1 MTSMSRV
8 GSLTPLL
15 RCSAAL
21 LVCCVACALLMPR
34 AAGATVTP
42 RAEELLEEVR
52 ERGDDP
58 LVLAALLEAGG
69 QTGWMQ
75 PAELAAFWAEA
86 RESLQNSEARAYAT
100 YLLMRAYDALGQHER
115 AAALGDELGFV
126 DSWYIVGPFSNDGMS
141 GFETPMGPELSA
153 EIDFEA
159 ALYEGKRGQVSWLPF
174 DEATE
179 TGYFDLRDRIAPASS
194 SVTYAVAECRV
205 TDRRA
210 FAQLAVD
217 GAYRLW
223 VNGEAVA
230 VNDEDLGGSFA
241 RDAVALRLRNGWNR
255 IALKIAREEDG
266 AYGWHVRLTD
276 DEHRS
281 VVERCRL
288 PESGADF
295 FSDEED
301 FAPVE
306 TLSARFIE
314 AARQEAW
321 SASGRADAVAVLK
334 TLQHQDP
341 SEPWRELMASVD
353 EATLHDARALRRLA
367 YGADEHWRR
376 VELLRRAAEA
386 DSSLD
391 AALDYLE
398 ARAEEM
404 GWDATEEVAAQ
415 LVALSEAHPDDDRL
429 ALLRARRDLAIGL
442 YRGAASELRSVVG
455 DAVVVPAVCPLL
467 AQAYRGIGD
476 IAAERQ
482 VRRRCLAAR
491 PGAEHL
497 AYALLELPGFEQGSL
512 PREEDAQQP
521 SADELVARLNTT
533 RGHRAAH
540 QFWLARYERSRSR
553 LGRAQAAAE
562 RAAELRPGEA
572 QAWELMGQ
580 IALQQGEHDAAVSAY
595 EQALLR
601 RPQDSRIRDL
611 LARLEQQSEAF
622 YSAFMLDDS
631 AVQELRDDAADREY
645 DFRRLV
651 DQRVVRVFDN
661 GLATTWMQR
670 AWQVH
675 TDNGADQLRSMTI
688 GYAPDSELVDILQV
702 SIRKAD
708 GTLQEIYNARDVAPY
723 SGPASIYYDVR
734 ARQLYFPG
742 LQAGDTLTVAYT
754 ISDVAYRNIFDDYFG
769 DVFFVSSSEPLSL
782 ARYALI
788 APQERE
794 IVTNAASL
802 PLGQLEERESQG
814 LRELI
819 YEARE
824 VAAGVRESRSPGA
837 SERFDYL
844 HVSTYASWDDLGNW
858 YWNLVRDQLVQ
869 SPEMR
874 AQVEELIAASDDRRE
889 QVAAIYNYVV
899 RNTRYVG
906 LEFGIHG
913 YKPYRTTQCFSRR
926 FGDCKDTASLI
937 KVMLQIAGIESHLV
951 LVRTRD
957 LGRIDMHPPS
967 LAVFNHAIVY
977 VPEFDLYLD
986 GTAGFSGS
994 RELPGLDQGASAAII
1009 LDGEG
1014 ARTVTIPYLPA
1025 AQNASHSTLVLDAR
1039 GEELAGTL
1047 QLSFV
1052 GQSASAMRA
1061 RYEQEAE
1068 RRRYMQQWLA
1078 RMAQGVELR
1087 DLSFSDLTQL
1097 EEPVEIEL
1105 QFEGGAWFTDR
1116 ANARSLPAL
1125 GREVFSL
1132 SSMAAT
1138 SSRAL
1143 PLELGSPARESHRM
1157 IVFAPEGY
1165 QQPTAWDEAVQL
1177 DSPFGQ
1183 FSMMRQTRADG
1194 ALVVDAELELRA
1206 TRVAPEEYPAFREWV
1221 QSIESYLQQPLSF
1234 EEAR

>member
-8 GSLTPLL
+8 GTLTPLL
-15 RCSAAL
+15 RRSAAL
-21 LVCCVACALLMPR
+21 VLCCVACALLMPR
-34 AAGATVTP
+34 SAGATVTP
-42 RAEELLEEVR
+42 RAEELLSEVR
-52 ERGDDP
+52 ERADDP
-58 LVLAALLEAGG
+58 LVLAALLEAGSE
-69 QTGWMQ
+69 TGWMS
-75 PAELAAFWAEA
+75 ATELAAFWAEA
-86 RESLQNSEARAYAT
+86 RDALQDEEARAYAT

-115 AAALGDELGFV
+115 AAALGEELGFV
-126 DSWYIVGPFSNDGMS
+126 EPWYITGPFPNDGMS
-141 GFETPMGPELSA
+141 GFEAAMGPELSA
-153 EIDFEA
+153 AIDFESDA
-159 ALYEGKRGQVSWLPF
+159 YEGRRGDVSWLRF
-174 DEATE
+174 EQATE
-179 TGYFDLRDRIAPASS
+179 TGYFDLRDRVAPAAS

-210 FAQLAVD
+210 FARLAVD

-223 VNGEAVA
+223 INGEAVA
-230 VNDEDLGGSFA
+230 LNDEDLGGSFA
-241 RDAVALRLRNGWNR
+241 RDRVALRLRSGWNR

-266 AYGWHVRLTD
+266 AYGWHFRLTD
-276 DEHRS
+276 EDHRT
-281 VVERCRL
+281 VIERCRL
-288 PESGADF
+288 PEAGADF
-295 FSDEED
+295 FSDEEE
-301 FAPVE
+301 FTPVE
-306 TLSARFIE
+306 TLSSRLIE
-314 AARQEAW
+314 AARQENW
-321 SASGRADAVAVLK
+321 SVSERADAVAILK

-341 SEPWRELMASVD
+341 REPWRELMASVD
-353 EATLHDARALRRLA
+353 EAALRDARALRRMA

-376 VELLRRAAEA
+376 VELLRRAAEVGA
-386 DSSLD
+386 SLG
-391 AALDYLE
+391 AELDYLE

-404 GWDATEEVAAQ
+404 GWDATEEVTAR
-415 LVALSEAHPDDDRL
+415 LVALDEAHPGDVRL
-429 ALLRARRDLAIGL
+429 ATLRALRNLASGL
-442 YRGAASELRSVVG
+442 YRGAAAELGSVAG
-455 DAVVVPAVCPLL
+455 DGAIVPAICPLL

-476 IAAERQ
+476 LAAERE

-491 PGAEHL
+491 PGQEHL
-497 AYALLELPGFEQGSL
+497 AYALLDLPDFEQGSSESGQ
-512 PREEDAQQP
+512 RVEQP
-521 SADELVARLNTT
+521 SDDELVARLNAV

-553 LGRAQAAAE
+553 LDRALEAAE
-562 RAAELRPGEA
+562 RAAALRPGDA
-572 QAWELMGQ
+572 QAWELRAQ
-580 IALQQGEHDAAVSAY
+580 IALQQGEHEAAVSAY
-595 EQALLR
+595 EQALSR
-601 RPQDSRIRDL
+601 RPQDQRIRDL
-611 LARLEQQSEAF
+611 LARLEEQSEAF
-622 YSAFMLDDS
+622 YSAFALDDAS
-631 AVQELRDDAADREY
+631 IQELRDDEADREY

-661 GLATTWMQR
+661 GLATTWIQR

-702 SIRKAD
+702 SIRKTD
-708 GTLQEIYNARDVAPY
+708 GTLQEIYNSRDVAPY

-742 LQAGDTLTVAYT
+742 LEAGDTLTVAYT

-782 ARYALI
+782 ARYALV

-802 PLGQLEERESQG
+802 ANGQLEERESGG
-814 LRELI
+814 LRELV
-819 YEARE
+819 YEARD
-824 VAAGVRESRSPGA
+824 VAAGVRESRAPGA

-874 AQVEELIAASDDRRE
+874 AQVEELTAASEDRRE

-1025 AQNASHSTLVLDAR
+1025 EHNASRSTLVLDAR
-1039 GEELAGTL
+1039 GEELEGSL

-1061 RYEQEAE
+1061 RYEQQAE

-1105 QFEGGAWFTDR
+1105 RFEGGAWFTDR
-1116 ANARSLPAL
+1116 ADARSLPAL
-1125 GREVFSL
+1125 GRDVFFL
-1132 SSMAAT
+1132 SSMAST
-1138 SSRAL
+1138 SSRDL
-1143 PLELGSPARESHRM
+1143 PLELGTPAREAHRM

-1165 QQPTAWDEAVQL
+1165 QQPAAWNEPVVL

-1183 FSMMRQTRADG
+1183 FAMIRQTREDG
-1194 ALVVDAELELRA
+1194 ALVVEAELELRA
-1206 TRVAPEEYPAFREWV
+1206 TRVAPEDYPAFREWV

-1234 EEAR
+1234 EVAR